1 MSFAD
6 EARAAINAADF
17 VGSAKSTRAAMD
29 QTALASEDLRR
40 ALPGIRDSLEQLRRL
55 ARQIE
60 EQPESMV
67 YGPRPPPAKRP

>member
-1 MSFAD
+1 
-6 EARAAINAADF
+6 
-17 VGSAKSTRAAMD
+17 MD
-29 QTALASEDLRR
+29 QTALAAEDLRR

-67 YGPRPPPAKRP
+67 YGPRPPTAKRP